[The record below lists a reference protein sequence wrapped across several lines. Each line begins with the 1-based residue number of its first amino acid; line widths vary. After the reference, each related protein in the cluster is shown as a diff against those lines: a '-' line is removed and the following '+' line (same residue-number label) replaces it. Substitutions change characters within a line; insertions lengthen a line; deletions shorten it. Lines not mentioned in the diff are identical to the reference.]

1 MPCLRALMI
10 SVRGTYLN
18 VSRHSELLS
27 VNVALGRPT
36 RVRAQR
42 GLLERAIGNLVDNAL
57 KFSDE
62 PDGVE
67 ITVDGPVIEVAD
79 RGPGI
84 DDADRGKV
92 FGRFYRADNVRSRP
106 GSGLGLSIVDQIAE
120 GHGAPLPCVPAPAA
134 APSPASRPRTL
145 TS

>member
-1 MPCLRALMI
+1 MPCLRARMI

-27 VNVALGRPT
+27 VSVALGRPT

-42 GLLERAIGNLVDNAL
+42 GLLERAIANLVDNAL

-79 RGPGI
+79 RGRASTTRTAERSSG
-84 DDADRGKV
+84 ASTGRTTSAHDRG
-92 FGRFYRADNVRSRP
+92 RASGFQSSTRS
-106 GSGLGLSIVDQIAE
+106 
-120 GHGAPLPCVPAPAA
+120 
-134 APSPASRPRTL
+134 PRA
-145 TS
+145 